1 MHTASSKPKQATGAL
16 SRESAWTNSGFVAQ
30 RRSLRSRTG
39 GQNPARSTFGD
50 TVLCPSPVSR
60 LLLTSSSASLSA
72 VSPAPAPRAPPTP
85 IYRPPPAP
93 CRRPAPPSRRP
104 PPPTGPPPPRRSPPP
119 PPPA

>member
-72 VSPAPAPRAPPTP
+72 VSPAPARRAQTTP
-85 IYRPPPAP
+85 IFRPPPAP
-93 CRRPAPPSRRP
+93 FRPPAPTSSHP
-104 PPPTGPPPPRRSPPP
+104 PPPNVALSSAPSNPPPPL
-119 PPPA
+119 